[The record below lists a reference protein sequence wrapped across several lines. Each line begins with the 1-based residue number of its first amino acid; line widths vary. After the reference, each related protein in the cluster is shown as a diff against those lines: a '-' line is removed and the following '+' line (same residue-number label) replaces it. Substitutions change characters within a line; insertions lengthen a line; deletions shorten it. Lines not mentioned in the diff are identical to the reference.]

1 MDFGI
6 SRGQFIPGVSLLK
19 KILSKKVEVTVLEVE
34 MADDC
39 VSTSA
44 LRFKQSQ
51 KSGKLR
57 DRKIFVISVNA

>member
-1 MDFGI
+1 MADRFGLWDFRTTVNT
-6 SRGQFIPGVSLLK
+6 RGFPDK

-44 LRFKQSQ
+44 LRFRLSQ
-51 KSGKLR
+51 KKWQT
-57 DRKIFVISVNA
+57 A